1 MTREEIQKQALDT
14 LIANKRSGIAVSM
27 GVGKTL
33 IGLQH
38 IATNYYE
45 ELKVLVVAPK
55 KSIFKSWVEE
65 ADKFNMSYLK
75 EHITFT
81 TYLSLGKQDLDYD
94 VVYLDEC
101 HNLLESHEPWLS
113 QYKGTIVGL
122 TGTPPRIAK
131 SEKGQMVAKYCPI
144 KYRYIT
150 DEAVEHGI
158 LNDYEIIIH
167 LLDLDRSLT
176 YKQKTKKGYF
186 PSSELKNYNYW
197 TEKLMNANGFKEE
210 QILRVMRMKSMMGY
224 PSKER
229 YALKLFNKITDKVI
243 LFANTQEQADRM
255 CTHSYHSANKASEE
269 NLKLFK
275 DGDITKLSCVLQLNE
290 GVNIPNLR
298 QGIIMHA
305 YGNER
310 KSAQRLGRL
319 LRLNPDEKAV
329 VHILCYDDTVDTT
342 WVQNALEQYDDSKIK
357 WIKANEQ

>member
-38 IATNYYE
+38 IVQHYHE
-45 ELKVLVVAPK
+45 SLSVLVVAPK
-55 KSIFKSWVEE
+55 RSILKSWVDE
-65 ADKFNMSYLK
+65 AEKFNLQYLLA
-75 EHITFT
+75 HIKFT
-81 TYLSLGKQDLDYD
+81 TYLSLGKQDLNYD

-101 HNLLESHEPWLS
+101 HNLLDSHDPWLS
-113 QYKGTIVGL
+113 QYKGGIVGL

-144 KYRYIT
+144 KYSYIT
-150 DEAVEHGI
+150 DEAVEDGI

-167 LLDLDRSLT
+167 LLNLDSSQN
-176 YKQKTKKGYF
+176 YYQKTKKGSF
-186 PSSELKNYNYW
+186 PTSELKNYNYW
-197 TEKLMNANGFKEE
+197 TQRLMNANGFKEE

-229 YALKLFNKITDKVI
+229 YALRLFNKITDKVI
-243 LFANTQEQADRM
+243 LFANTQEQADKM
-255 CTHSYHSANKASEE
+255 CNYSYHSKNKGSEAN
-269 NLKLFK
+269 LDLFK
-275 DGDITKLSCVLQLNE
+275 SGDIDKLSCVLQLSE
-290 GVNIPNLR
+290 GVNIPNLK

-310 KSAQRLGRL
+310 KSAQRLGRM

-329 VHILCYDDTVDTT
+329 IHILCYDNTVDTT
-342 WVQNALEQYDDSKIK
+342 WVQNALEQYDDTKIK

>member
-1 MTREEIQKQALDT
+1 MNREEIQKQALDT
-14 LIANKRSGIAVSM
+14 LIANKRCGIAVSM

-75 EHITFT
+75 EHIKFT

-150 DEAVEHGI
+150 DEAVEDGI

-167 LLDLDRSLT
+167 LLDLDKSLT

-229 YALKLFNKITDKVI
+229 YALKLFNAITDKVI
-243 LFANTQEQADRM
+243 LFANTQEQADKM
-255 CTHSYHSANKASEE
+255 CKYSYHSGNKGSEV
-269 NLKLFK
+269 NLELFK
-275 DGDITKLSCVLQLNE
+275 TGDIDKLSCVLQLNE
-290 GVNIPNLR
+290 GVNIPNLK

-310 KSAQRLGRL
+310 KSAQRLGRM
-319 LRLNPDEKAV
+319 LRLNPNEKAV
-329 VHILCYDDTVDTT
+329 IHILCYDNTVDTT
-342 WVQNALEQYDDSKIK
+342 WVQNALEQYDDTKIK

>member
-1 MTREEIQKQALDT
+1 
-14 LIANKRSGIAVSM
+14 
-27 GVGKTL
+27 
-33 IGLQH
+33 
-38 IATNYYE
+38 
-45 ELKVLVVAPK
+45 
-55 KSIFKSWVEE
+55 
-65 ADKFNMSYLK
+65 MSYLK

-101 HNLLESHEPWLS
+101 HNLLESHDHWLS

-150 DEAVEHGI
+150 DEAVEDGI

-167 LLDLDRSLT
+167 LLDLDKSLT

-197 TEKLMNANGFKEE
+197 SEKLMNANGFKEE

-229 YALKLFNKITDKVI
+229 YALKLFNKINDKVI
-243 LFANTQEQADRM
+243 LFANTQEQADKM

-275 DGDITKLSCVLQLNE
+275 
-290 GVNIPNLR
+290 GVNIPNLK

-329 VHILCYDDTVDTT
+329 IHILCYDDTVDTT
-342 WVQNALEQYDDSKIK
+342 WVQNALEQYDETKIK
-357 WIKANEQ
+357 WIKPNEQ

>member
-1 MTREEIQKQALDT
+1 MNREEIQKQALDT
-14 LIANKRSGIAVSM
+14 LNSNKRVGIAVSM

-38 IATNYYE
+38 IAGHYYE

-55 KSIFKSWVEE
+55 KSIFKSWLEE
-65 ADKFNMSYLK
+65 ANKFGMDYLTP
-75 EHITFT
+75 HIKFT
-81 TYLSLGKQDLDYD
+81 TYLSMGKQDLDYD

-101 HNLLESHEPWLS
+101 HNLLDSHDQWLS
-113 QYKGTIVGL
+113 KYKGTIVGL

-150 DEAVEHGI
+150 DEAVEDGI

-167 LLDLDRSLT
+167 LLNLDSSQN
-176 YKQKTKKGYF
+176 YYQKTKKGSF
-186 PSSELKNYNYW
+186 PTSELKNYNYW
-197 TEKLMNANGFKEE
+197 TQRLMNANGFKEE

-229 YALKLFNKITDKVI
+229 YALRLFNKVTDKVI
-243 LFANTQEQADRM
+243 LFANTQEQADKM
-255 CTHSYHSANKASEE
+255 CKYSYHSGNKGSEANLE
-269 NLKLFK
+269 LFK
-275 DGDITKLSCVLQLNE
+275 TGDIDKLSCVLQLNE
-290 GVNIPNLR
+290 GVNIPNLK

-310 KSAQRLGRL
+310 KSAQRLGRM

-329 VHILCYDDTVDTT
+329 IHILCYDNTVDTT
-342 WVQNALEQYDDSKIK
+342 WVQNALEQYDDTKIK
-357 WIKANEQ
+357 WIKTNEQ

>member
-1 MTREEIQKQALDT
+1 MSREEIQSAALDA
-14 LIANKRSGIAVSM
+14 LENCNRCGIAVSM

-33 IGLQH
+33 IGLRH
-38 IATNYYE
+38 IEANYYE
-45 ELKVLVVAPK
+45 GLKVLVVAPK
-55 KSIFKSWVEE
+55 KSIFKSWIEE
-65 ADKFNMSYLK
+65 AEKFNLSYLMDHVK
-75 EHITFT
+75 FS
-81 TYLSLGKQDLDYD
+81 TYLSIGKQDLDYD

-101 HNLLESHEPWLS
+101 HNLLESHEAWLS
-113 QYKGTIVGL
+113 AYKGSIVGL

-131 SEKGQMVAKYCPI
+131 SEKGKMVAAYCPI

-167 LLDLDRSLT
+167 LLDLDTSLA
-176 YKQKTKKGYF
+176 YKQKTKKGFF

-197 TEKLMNANGFKEE
+197 TEKLMNADGFKEE
-210 QILRVMRMKSMMGY
+210 QILRVMRMKSMMSY

-229 YALKLFNKITDKVI
+229 YAIKLFDKITDKVI

-255 CTHSYHSANKASEE
+255 CTYSYHSGNKASED

-275 DGDITKLSCVLQLNE
+275 DGSINKLSCVLQLNE
-290 GVNIPNLR
+290 GVNIPNLK

-310 KSAQRLGRL
+310 KSAQRLGRM
-319 LRLNPDEKAV
+319 LRLNPNDKAII
-329 VHILCYDDTVDTT
+329 HILCYDNTVDTT

-357 WIKANEQ
+357 WIKSNG